1 MIGTPGPTGAAKAR
15 SEEASREA
23 FESLLGAWLQF
34 YFGHTDAILR
44 VAVDAESCQGY
55 CFPGVVPPKAVS
67 VGVPPQERQ
76 VALRPW
82 ADGPEGI
89 IQSMLSTFLKA
100 VCKKIQLPLTSLP
113 LAAFLTKAVPCQTL
127 PWLLKALLCSL

>member
-1 MIGTPGPTGAAKAR
+1 MVSPGPTGAARAR

-34 YFGHTDAILR
+34 YVGRVDATVR
-44 VAVDAESCQGY
+44 VAVDAESCQWY

-67 VGVPPQERQ
+67 VGVPLQAGQ
-76 VALRPW
+76 VALKPW
-82 ADGPEGI
+82 AVGPEGI
-89 IQSMLSTFLKA
+89 TQSMLSTFLNA

-113 LAAFLTKAVPCQTL
+113 LAALLTKALSCQTL
-127 PWLLKALLCSL
+127 PWRLKTWLCPL